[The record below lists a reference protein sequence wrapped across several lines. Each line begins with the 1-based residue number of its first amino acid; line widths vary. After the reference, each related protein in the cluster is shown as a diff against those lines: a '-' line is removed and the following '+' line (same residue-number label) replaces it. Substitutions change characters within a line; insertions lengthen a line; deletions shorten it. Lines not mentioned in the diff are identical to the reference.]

1 MAKLKSRRM
10 KNNKST
16 STHRKDHAMDDQ
28 VLEKVKEC
36 AITYLGMQKD
46 DFVSVSEVFNDD
58 KAQGFDVKVQ
68 GKETPATGKC
78 FVVVKDGQASIVT
91 EPGESVSSS

>member
-1 MAKLKSRRM
+1 
-10 KNNKST
+10 
-16 STHRKDHAMDDQ
+16 MDDQ

-36 AITYLGMQKD
+36 AISYLGMEKD

-58 KAQGFDVKVQ
+58 KTQGFDVEVQ

-78 FVVVKDGQASIVT
+78 FVVVRDGQASVVT
-91 EPGESVSSS
+91 QPGEGSSSNQGDNGL